1 MPRIWPNSA
10 CASCRRLPGPE
21 TLREPSLFSAAAEE
35 RLRQRSPLAA
45 RLRPRSL
52 DEVVG
57 QEHLT
62 APGRPL
68 RRLIEADA
76 LSTVIF
82 WGPPGTGKTT
92 LAEIIAAT
100 THREFER
107 LSAVTSG
114 VKDVREVIERAGDRI
129 GQFARSTLVFIDEI
143 HRFTAVQQDA
153 LLHAVESGLITV
165 IGATTENP
173 AFSVNPALRS
183 RATVF
188 RLEPVSDDALV
199 SLMKRGLEEEGKS
212 AHDDV
217 LERIASRCS
226 GDARQALTALQVAC
240 AIAEGTEVTV
250 ADAAAALDTSLQR
263 FNKDAHYDIASPFIK
278 SMRAGDVDS
287 ALHWFARMVEG
298 GEDPRFIARRIMIF
312 ASEDVGM
319 ADPGA
324 LPVATAAAQ
333 SVEMVG
339 FPEAVHILAHAIVH
353 MSLAPKSRAVTDAVW
368 RAIDD
373 VRNGRT
379 GEAPPIGDTTT
390 SFRPVGHGDFSY
402 YRVDDD

>member
-1 MPRIWPNSA
+1 M
-10 CASCRRLPGPE
+10 
-21 TLREPSLFSAAAEE
+21 REPSLFSAAAEE

-76 LSTVIF
+76 LSTAIF

-92 LAEIIAAT
+92 LAEIIAT
-100 THREFER
+100 TTDREFEK

-114 VKDVREVIERAGDRI
+114 VKDIREVIDRATDRI
-129 GQFARSTLVFIDEI
+129 GQYAKSTLVFIDEI

-188 RLEPVSDDALV
+188 RLEPVDEVALV
-199 SLMKRGLEEEGKS
+199 ALMQRGLREEGKS
-212 AHDDV
+212 ATDDV
-217 LERIASRCS
+217 LARIASRCS

-240 AIAEGTEVTV
+240 AIAEGDDVTPE
-250 ADAAAALDTSLQR
+250 DAAAALDTSLQR

-298 GEDPRFIARRIMIF
+298 GEDPRFIARRIIIF
-312 ASEDVGM
+312 ASEDVGT
-319 ADPGA
+319 ADPSA
-324 LPVATAAAQ
+324 LPLAVSAAQ
-333 SVEMVG
+333 AVDLVG
-339 FPEAVHILAHAIVH
+339 FPEATHMLAHAVVH
-353 MSLAPKSRAVTDAVW
+353 MALAPKSRAVTDAVW
-368 RAIDD
+368 GAIDD

-379 GEAPPIGDTTT
+379 GEPPAIGESTT
-390 SFRPVGHGDFSY
+390 SFRPVGHRDFSY
-402 YRVDDD
+402 YREASD